1 MAAFIAT
8 KAVDM
13 GDLSELGLLSNFKQL
28 KTPSVTDLSSF
39 AATKGNVSL
48 FITGSHMTAV
58 LKVPSSGTMDGIQ
71 VSVGGKVQYAV
82 NNLGLPFGNTQ
93 KTFKGDFEPTL
104 FKGADVI
111 TGSDAG
117 DTLDGYAGN
126 DTISGRGGDDDIAG
140 SGSNDTIN
148 GGRGNDIISGNAGAD
163 ILDGGV
169 GSDMLSGGAGRDT
182 FVFDNKLNGTA
193 AISGRSLTLRPAR
206 TSSTF
211 PPRASMGSA
220 SPACFRRRPS
230 SSPRTTRARTMSS
243 CTSRRPASCPTTPM
257 AAAWRTPSSSPR
269 SRRGPTST
277 TAISSSSDANA
288 ASVPAR
294 RAATTSAMPQPIL
307 RQPLS

>member
-39 AATKGNVSL
+39 TATKGNVSL

-182 FVFDNKLNGTA
+182 FVFDNKLNGSNIGTVTDFTPGKDEFHLSA
-193 AISGRSLTLRPAR
+193 QSFNGIGKPGVLPTKAFVLSTNYKGQDDVVVYFKATGKLSYDANGGSLANAVQFAKVT
-206 TSSTF
+206 
-211 PPRASMGSA
+211 
-220 SPACFRRRPS
+220 
-230 SSPRTTRARTMSS
+230 PRTDLDN
-243 CTSRRPASCPTTPM
+243 
-257 AAAWRTPSSSPR
+257 
-269 SRRGPTST
+269 GDFF
-277 TAISSSSDANA
+277 I
-288 ASVPAR
+288 V
-294 RAATTSAMPQPIL
+294 
-307 RQPLS
+307 